1 MNDQLE
7 SLDPTASE
15 QTDLNQL
22 FFKGLPPIAPTPLQQ
37 EAIRATLMQRIT
49 QSIADQAGLQNV
61 RRKEGVW
68 QTLKTGIRFKPL
80 WRGFE
85 GNSVLI
91 EFSPGAILP
100 AHRHNWLE
108 EGMVLTGRLQMGE
121 LDLGPFDYHGSSI
134 GSKHHVI
141 QSKQGALA
149 FLRGTSLGDKSA
161 VLQELVGGLLP
172 FKGKPSHTVFIDQVR
187 DWVEVHPGVFKLDLC
202 ADEHRIS
209 RFYRFAPGAK
219 CPAHTHPQDEECM
232 VLDGE
237 VFLGD
242 CLLKAG
248 EYQLAPT
255 GSYHGEVMS
264 DVGCLLFIRT
274 GQHL

>member
-7 SLDPTASE
+7 SLDPTVSE
-15 QTDLNQL
+15 QTELNQV
-22 FFKGLPPIAPTPLQQ
+22 FFKGLSPIAPPPLQQ
-37 EAIRATLMQRIT
+37 EAVRATLMQRVT
-49 QSIADQAGLQNV
+49 QSITEQAGLHNV
-61 RRKEGVW
+61 RRKDGVW
-68 QTLKTGIRFKPL
+68 QTLKAGIRFKQL

-91 EFSPGAILP
+91 EFAPGATLP
-100 AHRHNWLE
+100 PHRHNWLE

-121 LDLGPFDYHGSSI
+121 LDLGPLDYHGSSI

-141 QSKQGALA
+141 QSKQGAVA
-149 FLRGTSLGDKSA
+149 FLRGTSLGDKSE
-161 VLQELVGGLLP
+161 VLQELIGGLLP
-172 FKGKPSHTVFIDQVR
+172 FKGKPSQTVFIDQAQ
-187 DWVEVHPGVFKLDLC
+187 DWAEVHPGVLKLALC
-202 ADEHRIS
+202 ADES
-209 RFYRFAPGAK
+209 RVSSLYRFTPGAK
-219 CPAHTHPQDEECM
+219 CPAHTHHQDEECM

-255 GSYHGEVMS
+255 GSYHGEVFS
-264 DVGCLLFIRT
+264 DVGCLLFVRT